1 MYRMK
6 LLKLNYVPGCLV
18 PSASGLCLALALL
31 QPQWSVAAASLPRP
45 QGHVSDHAALL
56 DANTRSQLNALLG
69 RLARKTGSELAV
81 VTLADIGGE
90 DPEGYAVKLF
100 ADWGI
105 GKKDKNNGVLILVA
119 MKERKIRIEVGY
131 GLEGVLPD
139 GLGGQIIRE
148 RMEPAFKKQQFGQ
161 GLIAGTLAVAT
172 IMAKE
177 AGISLEDLGGRS
189 APVSARGRPMS
200 RGQKLFRLL
209 LFIIMIPIIIRNP
222 WLLLLFMG
230 GMGGRGG
237 WSGGGFGGG
246 FGGFGGGMSGG
257 GGAGG
262 GW

>member
-1 MYRMK
+1 MA
-6 LLKLNYVPGCLV
+6 LV
-18 PSASGLCLALALL
+18 KSNRVRSRFVFSVALVGLALCLKGVDPGLA
-31 QPQWSVAAASLPRP
+31 AGKFPRT
-45 QGHVSDHAALL
+45 QGYVSDYANLL
-56 DANTRSQLNALLG
+56 DARSRSQLNGLLE
-69 RLARKTGSELAV
+69 RLERKTSSELAV
-81 VTLADIGGE
+81 VTLPDIGGE

-119 MKERKIRIEVGY
+119 VKERKIRIEVGY
-131 GLEGVLPD
+131 GLEGALPD
-139 GLGGQIIRE
+139 GLCGQIIRE

-177 AGISLEDLGGRS
+177 AGVSLEDLGGRS
-189 APVSARGRPMS
+189 APMPVRRPAS
-200 RGQKLFRLL
+200 RGSMLLRLL
-209 LFIIMIPIIIRNP
+209 FFIIMIPIIIRNP

-257 GGAGG
+257 GGGGG